1 MKSWMEKNGI
11 ALIVK
16 QQRYL
21 HFSCGKIDKY
31 EHLTGEQILTLEQNA
46 LKKQAESNFSLLGK
60 ALEK

>member
-1 MKSWMEKNGI
+1 MEKSGI

-21 HFSCGKIDKY
+21 HFTCGKIDKY
-31 EHLTGEQILTLEQNA
+31 EHLTGEPILALEQNA
-46 LKKQAESNFSLLGK
+46 LKKQAESNFSLLEK